1 MGNEFGHPE
10 WIDFPRQGNGWSYK
24 YAHRQ
29 WDLVDRNDLKYQYL
43 GAFDEA
49 MIHIISQK
57 KKFERT
63 PIVKLCENDGDQV
76 LAFLRDDLLFVFNF
90 HPFKSFN
97 GYGILA
103 PTGEYEHILSSDDP
117 AFGGYGLI
125 DMKVKHLTRH
135 DPLFEK
141 DNKEWLMLYLS
152 ARTAQILRWKKPEP
166 GEIGRAHV

>member
-1 MGNEFGHPE
+1 
-10 WIDFPRQGNGWSYK
+10 
-24 YAHRQ
+24 
-29 WDLVDRNDLKYQYL
+29 
-43 GAFDEA
+43 
-49 MIHIISQK
+49 MIHVVSQK

-103 PTGEYEHILSSDDP
+103 PTGEY
-117 AFGGYGLI
+117 GLI

-141 DNKEWLMLYLS
+141 DNKEWLMLYLP

-166 GEIGRAHV
+166 RETKNASKSKKSAGSIKNENKSKKK

>member
-1 MGNEFGHPE
+1 MG
-10 WIDFPRQGNGWSYK
+10 PRRPK
-24 YAHRQ
+24 R
-29 WDLVDRNDLKYQYL
+29 
-43 GAFDEA
+43 FE
-49 MIHIISQK
+49 ISIPRSLRRSHDSHHK
-57 KKFERT
+57 PKEKFERT

-117 AFGGYGLI
+117 TFGGYGLI

-141 DNKEWLMLYLS
+141 DNKEWLMLYLP

-166 GEIGRAHV
+166 GETKNASKSKNRQIQ